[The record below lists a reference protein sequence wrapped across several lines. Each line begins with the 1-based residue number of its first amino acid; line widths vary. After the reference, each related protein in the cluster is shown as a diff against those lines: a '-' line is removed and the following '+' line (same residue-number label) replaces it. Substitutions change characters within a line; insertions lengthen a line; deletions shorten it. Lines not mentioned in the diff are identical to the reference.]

1 MVVSELK
8 MDMACSEACFQAESA
23 EECLF
28 ELLSWN
34 NSVFWQKE
42 LSVAAVVRQMC
53 QGELSEELTLEFSQ
67 MGTLNLF
74 TTVQCMPSYPP
85 LKNEKKKEKRQ
96 IDMLTC

>member
-74 TTVQCMPSYPP
+74 TTVQCMPSYPL
-85 LKNEKKKEKRQ
+85 LKNEKKKKKAN
-96 IDMLTC
+96 